1 MIQVEIDSTAAVK
14 SLQRVRL
21 VLGSEAALACVK
33 AGARVLLNEVVP
45 NAPYLTGTYRRSI
58 RIEDV
63 SETEVVVG
71 SDVPYARRLEFGFV
85 GVDKRGRHYHQA
97 PQPHW
102 RPAMAYKRAAIVGE
116 MADAAWDLIQKELK

>member
-1 MIQVEIDSTAAVK
+1 MISCEIDAGAALK

-21 VLGSEAALACVK
+21 VLGEEAALACLN

-58 RIEDV
+58 RAEEV
-63 SETEVVVG
+63 SKTELVVG

-102 RPAMAYKRAAIVGE
+102 RPALAYKRAAIVGE